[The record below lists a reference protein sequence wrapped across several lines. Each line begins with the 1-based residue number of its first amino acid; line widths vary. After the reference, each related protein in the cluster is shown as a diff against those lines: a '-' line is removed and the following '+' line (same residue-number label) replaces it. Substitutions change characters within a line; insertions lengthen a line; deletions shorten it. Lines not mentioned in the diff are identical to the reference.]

1 MEWERVWFERE
12 GWEERGA
19 RKVDPSPLEEDLL
32 RGLVVTAVM
41 GKGGGE
47 GTWLDGRGCF
57 LLTEAVKEGQDAG
70 PVTQYGLTAAHQL
83 GVNAG
88 QL

>member
-1 MEWERVWFERE
+1 MGRKRCSESRSQST
-12 GWEERGA
+12 RGGF
-19 RKVDPSPLEEDLL
+19 
-32 RGLVVTAVM
+32 GLVVTAVM